1 MPEAGRPVVVNATPI
16 IGLALIDQLP
26 LLQSLYR
33 EVLIPEAVR
42 SEVMTGGARRVGVVQ
57 LEGATWIR
65 TVALRDPGRADLLS
79 DLDRGEA
86 EVIALAQELTAS
98 LVIIDERLA
107 RRHARRL
114 GLPLTGTLGVLLRAK
129 ERGLIPRVAPFIH
142 GLRAGG
148 VRLSAGLVRRA
159 LQLAGEAE
167 GASAGSA

>member
-1 MPEAGRPVVVNATPI
+1 MPDAGRPVVVDATPI
-16 IGLALIDQLP
+16 IGLALIDRLH
-26 LLQSLYR
+26 LLQDLYG
-33 EVLIPEAVR
+33 EVVIPEAVR
-42 SEVMTGGARRVGVVQ
+42 SEVMTGGSRRVGVGQ
-57 LEGATWIR
+57 LDGATWIR

-86 EVIALAQELTAS
+86 EVIALAQEIMAG

-114 GLPLTGTLGVLLRAK
+114 HLPLTGTVGVLLRAK

-142 GLRAGG
+142 GLREGG
-148 VRLSAGLVRRA
+148 VRLSAGLVVRA

-167 GASAGSA
+167 GG